1 MKYQAH
7 RGVACEAPE
16 NTMAAYRLAVAQGY
30 DVIELDPSFTKDG
43 VCVLYHDKTLTRTC
57 RTSDGGKVQGD
68 LLLAD
73 TSYADLLTYDVGLS
87 HSLKYRGE
95 RVPTLAEALAF
106 AKEQGVL
113 IKLDNRME
121 KYTPEQLEVYF
132 TIIEESGARVAFT
145 CKTTAFAEK
154 VIARFPDAEIHY
166 DGEVTEE
173 AVAYLKTKLRNN
185 SYTVWLY
192 HADAAK
198 ETCEM
203 IHRYAELGLWIVS
216 TEEELAHAKELGAD
230 IIETPGELKPPR
242 EHVGFVDSHIHTKY
256 SHDSTCEPMAHCAA
270 AAERGL
276 GGLCITDHCDLEYA
290 YKMDVVTPIVESVNE
305 ATACNKAHSGKLA
318 VYTGV
323 EYSEAIWD
331 METYG
336 KMISAAAYDAVLG
349 SIHAVKYKDYTVPY
363 SHIDFSAMTT
373 EDVRGYLHAYFR
385 EMKEM
390 MCRCDMD
397 VLTHLTCPLR
407 YIVGKYGVAVDMS
420 EYDGEIEEILR
431 LAIEKHLALEINT
444 SGIGSF
450 YGEYMPYESILRTYR
465 AMGGYLITLASD
477 AHTADRVGNGFAEAA
492 RMLKGIGFT
501 NAYYYKQRMPI
512 PYAL

>member
-1 MKYQAH
+1 M
-7 RGVACEAPE
+7 
-16 NTMAAYRLAVAQGY
+16 
-30 DVIELDPSFTKDG
+30 
-43 VCVLYHDKTLTRTC
+43 
-57 RTSDGGKVQGD
+57 
-68 LLLAD
+68 
-73 TSYADLLTYDVGLS
+73 
-87 HSLKYRGE
+87 
-95 RVPTLAEALAF
+95 
-106 AKEQGVL
+106 
-113 IKLDNRME
+113 
-121 KYTPEQLEVYF
+121 
-132 TIIEESGARVAFT
+132 
-145 CKTTAFAEK
+145 
-154 VIARFPDAEIHY
+154 
-166 DGEVTEE
+166 
-173 AVAYLKTKLRNN
+173 LR
-185 SYTVWLY
+185 
-192 HADAAK
+192 
-198 ETCEM
+198 
-203 IHRYAELGLWIVS
+203 
-216 TEEELAHAKELGAD
+216 
-230 IIETPGELKPPR
+230 
-242 EHVGFVDSHIHTKY
+242 
-256 SHDSTCEPMAHCAA
+256 
-270 AAERGL
+270 
-276 GGLCITDHCDLEYA
+276 
-290 YKMDVVTPIVESVNE
+290 
-305 ATACNKAHSGKLA
+305 

-323 EYSEAIWD
+323 EYSEAVWD
-331 METYG
+331 WEAYE
-336 KMISAAAYDAVLG
+336 KMISAVAYDVVLG
-349 SIHAVKYKDYTVPY
+349 SVHAVQYKDYTVPY
-363 SHIDFSAMTT
+363 SRIDFSAMTH

>member
-106 AKEQGVL
+106 AKEQEVL

-276 GGLCITDHCDLEYA
+276 VGLCITDHCDLEYA

-336 KMISAAAYDAVLG
+336 KMISAAAYDVVLG

-492 RMLKGIGFT
+492 RMLKDTGFT

>member
-106 AKEQGVL
+106 AKEQEVL

-276 GGLCITDHCDLEYA
+276 VGLCITDHCDLEYA

-336 KMISAAAYDAVLG
+336 KMISAAAYDVVLG

-407 YIVGKYGVAVDMS
+407 YIVGKYGVVVDMS

>member
-95 RVPTLAEALAF
+95 RVPTLAETLAF
-106 AKEQGVL
+106 AKEQEVL

-276 GGLCITDHCDLEYA
+276 VGLCITDHCDLEYA

-492 RMLKGIGFT
+492 RMLKGLGFT

>member
-106 AKEQGVL
+106 AKEQEVL

-154 VIARFPDAEIHY
+154 VLARFPDAEIHY

-276 GGLCITDHCDLEYA
+276 VGLCITDHCDLEYA

>member
-106 AKEQGVL
+106 AKEQEVL

-276 GGLCITDHCDLEYA
+276 VGLCITDHCDLEYA

-501 NAYYYKQRMPI
+501 NAYYHKQRMPI

>member
-1 MKYQAH
+1 
-7 RGVACEAPE
+7 
-16 NTMAAYRLAVAQGY
+16 
-30 DVIELDPSFTKDG
+30 
-43 VCVLYHDKTLTRTC
+43 
-57 RTSDGGKVQGD
+57 
-68 LLLAD
+68 
-73 TSYADLLTYDVGLS
+73 
-87 HSLKYRGE
+87 
-95 RVPTLAEALAF
+95 LAEALAF

-276 GGLCITDHCDLEYA
+276 VGLCITDHCDLEYA

-336 KMISAAAYDAVLG
+336 KMISAAAYDLVLG

>member
-106 AKEQGVL
+106 AKEQEVL

-276 GGLCITDHCDLEYA
+276 VGLCITDHCDLEYA

-336 KMISAAAYDAVLG
+336 KMISAAAYDVVLG
-349 SIHAVKYKDYTVPY
+349 SIHAGKYKDYTVPY
-363 SHIDFSAMTT
+363 SHGDFSARTT

>member
-106 AKEQGVL
+106 AKEQEVL

-276 GGLCITDHCDLEYA
+276 VGLCITDHCDLEYA

-336 KMISAAAYDAVLG
+336 KMISAAAYDVVLG

>member
-1 MKYQAH
+1 
-7 RGVACEAPE
+7 VV
-16 NTMAAYRLAVAQGY
+16 TRLAVAQGY

-95 RVPTLAEALAF
+95 RVPTLAETLAF
-106 AKEQGVL
+106 ANEQEVL

-173 AVAYLKTKLRNN
+173 TVAYLKTKLRNN

-256 SHDSTCEPMAHCAA
+256 SHDSTCEPLAHCAA

-276 GGLCITDHCDLEYA
+276 VGLCITDHCDLEYA

-336 KMISAAAYDAVLG
+336 KMISAAAYDVVLG

-492 RMLKGIGFT
+492 RMLKSIGFT